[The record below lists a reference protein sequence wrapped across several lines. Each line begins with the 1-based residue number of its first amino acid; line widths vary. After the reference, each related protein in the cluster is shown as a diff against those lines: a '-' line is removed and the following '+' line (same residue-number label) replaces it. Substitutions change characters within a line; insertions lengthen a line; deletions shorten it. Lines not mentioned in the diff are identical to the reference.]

1 MKEILFMKLNDIFDK
16 PVDRPIEGV
25 IKADDLA
32 SLKNEVEEYV
42 FTNEISQR
50 LSRLFEAYNEY
61 HGANGV
67 WISGF
72 FGSGKSHLLKML
84 ALLLENQTIDGRPAL
99 AYFLPK
105 CGGDAMLQGE
115 MKRAGT
121 IPARSILFNIDQKAD
136 TITKTETDAVLA
148 VFVKVFNEMCGYY
161 GKQGYVAQFERD
173 LDGRGALAAFKAAF
187 AREAGMPWEVGREQI
202 ILEKQNLARAYAEVS
217 GTSLEASLGI
227 MDHYRA
233 DYKVSIEDFAGMV
246 KGYVDQQP
254 AGFRLNFFVDEVGQ
268 YIANNVK
275 LMTNLQT
282 IAESLATKCRG
293 QAWVFVTAQEDMDK
307 VLGEMNPREAT
318 DFSKIQDRFRTRM
331 KLTSANVDEVIQKRL
346 LKKNDLGNSYL
357 ADLYERERN
366 NFGTLFD
373 FVDGATRY
381 RIFQSEKDFQASYP
395 FIPYQFA
402 LFQTA
407 IENLSKHSAFE
418 GRHSSVGERSM
429 LGVFQQVVKTLVD
442 AELGELATFDLMYE
456 GIATTLKSQLQSA
469 IRNANQHLGDEFA
482 LRVLKALFLVKYVK
496 GFKATARNLRVLLHE
511 RFDQDFEGLRKR
523 IAEALSLLEQQTY
536 IQRNGEEYEFLTDEE
551 KDVEQEIKHT
561 EVDSGEVAR
570 TLEDILFTDI
580 VKHTKMRF
588 DPTKQD
594 FAFTKKLDDRLI
606 GREQEL
612 AIHFVTP
619 FYEHHDALHL
629 LKANALGRAELTVV
643 LPPEARLVSDLLLYE
658 RTKKYVRMN
667 QATAQQE
674 AVRRILGEKNIQN
687 QARYKNLREM
697 IHALVSKGR
706 LLVAGEEIEVSSEDP
721 RARVVYGFN
730 ELVVKTY
737 PHLRMLYG
745 LQYTEAD
752 INHYLKITKNSLFG
766 GETGDFS
773 EAEQEMVAFIQANNR
788 TGVRTTLKTLDEH
801 FSRKPYGW
809 YLAAIQ
815 CTVAKLC
822 GRGKVEA
829 RADGTLLED
838 TALERALKN
847 THTFPNVILDPQI
860 DFTAGQV
867 RGLKDFYNQ
876 FFDRPASA
884 TEARALGR
892 ETGEAFR
899 DLLNELERWQIQRYP
914 FMGALNGLITQV
926 KGLIGKPYGFFLTEL
941 RPFED
946 ALFTQKEEVLDPI
959 RQFMTGANKALYD
972 EASRFLERESANFAE
987 VGGDN
992 SLLRTLLQD
1001 PACYRGDYMRTV
1013 KTTMDV
1019 LNAAIQKQLEG
1030 ERQTTREMVSRL
1042 QAQLQGQADYG
1053 KLTGA
1058 QQQRLN
1064 EAFGEVTRSVEH
1076 QYLIPV
1082 IRDTRRKFEHETY
1095 LQLLNDMARWA
1106 KPPEPVGKKVKDKD
1120 PQIEYVTGQSLRV
1133 PFQKGVLENEDD
1145 VAAYLDALKGAMLQA
1160 IEDGKRI
1167 KI

>member
-1 MKEILFMKLNDIFDK
+1 MKLNDIFDK

-32 SLKNEVEEYV
+32 GLKTEVEEYV
-42 FTNEISQR
+42 FTNEISHR
-50 LSRLFEAYNEY
+50 LSRLFEAYNDY

-84 ALLLENQTIDGRPAL
+84 ALLLENQIIDGQPAL

-105 CGGDAMLQGE
+105 CKEDAMLQGE
-115 MKRAGT
+115 MKRAVA

-136 TITKTETDAVLA
+136 TISKTEIDAVLA

-173 LDGRGALAAFKAAF
+173 LDGRGVLEAFKAAF

-202 ILEKQNLARAYAEVS
+202 ILEKQNLARAYAEVAGIS
-217 GTSLEASLGI
+217 REASLGI

-233 DYKVSIEDFAGMV
+233 DYKVSIEDFAELV
-246 KGYVDQQP
+246 KAYLDQQP

-282 IAESLATKCRG
+282 IAESLATRCKG

-307 VLGEMNPREAT
+307 VLGEMKPGDAT

-357 ADLYERERN
+357 TALYERERN

-381 RIFQSEKDFQASYP
+381 RGFRDEKEFQASYP

-429 LGVFQQVVKTLVD
+429 LGVFQQVVMTRMD
-442 AELGELATFDLMYE
+442 AALGELATFDLMYE

-469 IRNANQHLGDEFA
+469 IRNASQHLGDAFA

-496 GFKATARNLRVLLHE
+496 GFKATPRNLRVLLHE
-511 RFDQDFEGLRKR
+511 RFDQDFDALRKQ
-523 IAEALSLLEQQTY
+523 IAEALNLLEQQTY

-561 EVDSGEVAR
+561 EVESAEVAR

-580 VKHTKMRF
+580 VKHTKMRH
-588 DPTKQD
+588 DATKQD
-594 FAFTKKLDDRLI
+594 FPFTKKLDDRLL

-612 AIHFVTP
+612 TIHFVTP
-619 FYEHHDALHL
+619 FYEHHENLL
-629 LKANALGRAELTVV
+629 QLKANTLGRAELTVV
-643 LPPEARLVSDLLLYE
+643 LASEARLVSDLKLYE

-674 AVRRILGEKNIQN
+674 TVRRILGEKAIQN
-687 QARYKNLREM
+687 QNRLKNLRDLV
-697 IHALVSKGR
+697 HDLVSKGR
-706 LLVAGEEIEVSSEDP
+706 LLVAGEEIEVGSEDP
-721 RARVVYGFN
+721 RTRVINGFD

-737 PHLRMLYG
+737 PHLRMLG
-745 LQYTEAD
+745 GVQYAEGD
-752 INHYLKITKNSLFG
+752 ISHYLSITKHSLF

-773 EAEQEMVAFIQANNR
+773 EAEQEMLAFIQANNQ
-788 TGVRTTLKTLDEH
+788 TGVRTTLKTLEER

-838 TALERALKN
+838 AALERALKN
-847 THTFPNVILDPQI
+847 THGFPNVILEPQI
-860 DFTAGQV
+860 DFTAAQV
-867 RGLKDFYNQ
+867 RGLKDFYSH
-876 FFDRPASA
+876 FFDRPANA

-892 ETGEAFR
+892 ETSEAFR
-899 DLLNELERWQIQRYP
+899 ALLDEVERWQGQTGRYP
-914 FMGALNGLITQV
+914 FLGALAGLSTRL
-926 KGLIGKPYGFFLTEL
+926 KGFIGKPYGFFLTEL
-941 RPFED
+941 RPLED
-946 ALFTQKEEVLDPI
+946 ALFDEKETVLDPI
-959 RQFMTGANKALYD
+959 RRFMAGANKALYD
-972 EASRFLERESANFAE
+972 EARQFLERQHDNFAE
-987 VGGDN
+987 VGGDAGR
-992 SLLRTLLQD
+992 LRAMLQD
-1001 PACYRGDYMRTV
+1001 PDCYKGDRMREV
-1013 KTTMDV
+1013 KAGMDA
-1019 LNAAIQKQLEG
+1019 LNTAIQKQLEV
-1030 ERQTTREMVSRL
+1030 ERQATREMVRRL

-1053 KLTGA
+1053 ILAAA
-1058 QQQRLN
+1058 QQHQLN
-1064 EAFGEVTRSVEH
+1064 EAFEVVIRTVAN
-1076 QYLIPV
+1076 QFLIPV
-1082 IRDTRRKFEHETY
+1082 IRDTRRSFEQKTF
-1095 LQLLNDMARWA
+1095 LQLLNDMAEWA
-1106 KPPEPVGKKVKDKD
+1106 KPPKPVDKD
-1120 PQIEYVTGQSLRV
+1120 DKDIKPKVVYVAVQALHV
-1133 PFQKGVLENEDD
+1133 PIQNEVLVNDED
-1145 VAAYLDALKGAMLQA
+1145 VSAYLEALKGAMLKA
-1160 IEDGKRI
+1160 IREGKRI